1 MSKNNPDSSK
11 PSPLQA
17 IKLGL
22 VNHKLIAIVFLLLA
36 FGAITYG
43 VRPGVIPNDRRDSAR
58 LAQEDGNADAARSWL
73 AANAIRL
80 NTVEAGHGF
89 ADMQPLKKIIG
100 DARIVSLGE
109 ATHGSRE
116 FFQLKHRMLEFLA
129 TEKGFTIF
137 SIEANMPEAYRL
149 NDYVLNGNGDPAKL
163 IAGMYFWTWNTEE
176 VLDMVLWM
184 REFNKSGKGRVQFTG
199 FDMQTPNVAADI
211 VSDFVAKN
219 DTEYADTLRKASEVA
234 KAAPQGGGAS
244 FGVATTTFPIQAAA
258 GKRIRYSGYI
268 KTENISRGWAGLW
281 WRVDG
286 NSGVLAFDNM
296 QDRGAKGTTDWK
308 RYEIDLPV
316 AADAKNI
323 NFGVL
328 HTGDGSA
335 WFDGLAVEVDGV
347 PYADTSVFDLD
358 FESPA
363 PKGFYTGGNG
373 YQVQLDKQIFHSGK
387 QSLRM
392 KYTAPPDAGNF
403 GVATG
408 SFPVK
413 DAAGKRV
420 RFSGYIKTE
429 GVTQGYAGLWWRV
442 DGISGV
448 LAFDN
453 MHDRGVTGTTEWKR
467 YEIELPVA
475 ADATNIN
482 FGALFPANG
491 TAWFDSLT
499 IELDGVPYP
508 VQDALNLDFESPLL
522 DNAGGV
528 SYAST
533 TPLGFHAGGNGYEV
547 QLDRDVFHTGKQSLR
562 MKYARGS
569 NTGGGFGPGN
579 GGNTGGGE
587 RREGGGATDYN
598 RVFNGKDVTSKPRI
612 LEKPEPQYPEA
623 ARKNQI
629 TGTVVLRAVFS
640 SSGQV
645 TNIVAASGLPDGLT
659 EKAIEAAKQIRFV
672 PATKDGHPVSM
683 YMQLEYNFSQPIETK
698 AAVSSWQSV
707 VRHLE
712 ESRVAYAKKGAT
724 TRDIEWAI
732 QNARVVLQCMQ
743 LRANEVS
750 RDQSMAE
757 NIKWILDNNPGA
769 KIVLWAHNG
778 HVATGGNFGY
788 DPMGASLRKMFGN
801 QMVVFGFAFNQGGFQ
816 AIEMPLPSK
825 RGLRTFNV
833 DPAPE
838 GSLDAMLAS
847 AGLQIAAIDLRS
859 LPKEGAVAKWF
870 SEPRATKSIG
880 AGYGE
885 EFVAKFLAKQVTPKI
900 YDALLFVERTTAARP
915 LGKSRAAP

>member
-1 MSKNNPDSSK
+1 MR
-11 PSPLQA
+11 
-17 IKLGL
+17 IRR
-22 VNHKLIAIVFLLLA
+22 VVVIAVLSVSALSLA
-36 FGAITYG
+36 WAAHWPTRSIAAASTENVSNDQPVVDWISAHA
-43 VRPGVIPNDRRDSAR
+43 VRLRTP
-58 LAQEDGNADAARSWL
+58 
-73 AANAIRL
+73 
-80 NTVEAGHGF
+80 EAGNGF
-89 ADMQPLKKIIG
+89 ADMQPLKKMIG
-100 DARIVSLGE
+100 NARIVSLGE
-109 ATHGSRE
+109 ATHGTRE

-129 TEKGFTIF
+129 TEMGFTIF

-163 IAGMYFWTWNTEE
+163 IKGMYFWTWDTQE

-219 DTEYADTLRKASEVA
+219 DTAYADALRKASDIA
-234 KAAPQGGGAS
+234 KTAPPAGGAS
-244 FGVATTTFPIQAAA
+244 FGVATTTFPLQAAA

-296 QDRGAKGTTDWK
+296 QDRGAKGTSDWK

-328 HTGDGSA
+328 HAGDGSA

-347 PYADTSVFDLD
+347 PYLDTSLFDMD
-358 FESPA
+358 FESTT

-373 YQVQLDKQIFHSGK
+373 YQVQLDNEIFHSGK

-392 KYTAPPDAGNF
+392 RYTAPPEPGSF

-442 DGISGV
+442 DGASGT

-453 MHDRGVTGTTEWKR
+453 MHDRGVTGTTDWKR

-475 ADATNIN
+475 TDATNIN

-491 TAWFDSLT
+491 TAWFDSLA
-499 IELDGVPYP
+499 IELDGVPYQA
-508 VQDALNLDFESPLL
+508 VDSLDLDFESPLL

-528 SYAST
+528 RYAST
-533 TPLGFHAGGNGYEV
+533 SPVGFHVGGNGYEV
-547 QLDRDVFHTGKQSLR
+547 QLVTDVFHTGKQSLR
-562 MKYARGS
+562 MKYVRGG
-569 NTGGGFGPGN
+569 NAGGGYGPGN
-579 GGNTGGGE
+579 SGNAGGGE
-587 RREGGGATDYN
+587 RREGGGTDYN
-598 RVFNGKDVTSKPRI
+598 RVFSGKDVTSKPRI
-612 LEKPEPQYPEA
+612 LEKPEPQYPET
-623 ARKNQI
+623 ARKNQV

-645 TNIVAASGLPDGLT
+645 TNIVAISRLPDGLT
-659 EKAIEAAKQIRFV
+659 EQAIEAARQIRFV

-683 YMQLEYNFSQPIETK
+683 YMQLEYNFNQPV
-698 AAVSSWQSV
+698 AQNVAVSTWQAV

-712 ESRVAYAKKGAT
+712 ESRAAYAKKNVSAQ
-724 TRDIEWAI
+724 DIEWAI

-743 LRANEVS
+743 LRASQVP
-750 RDQSMAE
+750 RDQSMAD

-769 KIVLWAHNG
+769 KVVLWAHNG
-778 HVATGGNFGY
+778 HVTTASGGRY
-788 DPMGASLRKMFGN
+788 DPMGASLRKMFGA
-801 QMVVFGFAFNQGGFQ
+801 QMVVFGFAFNQGSFQ
-816 AIEMPLPSK
+816 AVEQGK
-825 RGLRTFNV
+825 GLHDFTV
-833 DPAPE
+833 PPAPP
-838 GSLDAMLAS
+838 GSLDATFAA
-847 AGLQIAAIDLRS
+847 AGIPLFALDLGDA
-859 LPKEGAVAKWF
+859 PKSGPVATWL
-870 SEPRATKSIG
+870 SESHKTRSIG
-880 AGYGE
+880 AVYSQDSADQYLLDLKAPQS
-885 EFVAKFLAKQVTPKI
+885 FDVM
-900 YDALLFVERTTAARP
+900 LFVEKTTAARRNP
-915 LGKSRAAP
+915 